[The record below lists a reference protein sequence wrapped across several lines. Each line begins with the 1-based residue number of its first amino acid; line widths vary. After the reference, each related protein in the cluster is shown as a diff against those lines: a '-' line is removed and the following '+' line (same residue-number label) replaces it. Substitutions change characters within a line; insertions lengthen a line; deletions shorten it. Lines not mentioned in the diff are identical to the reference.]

1 MKEIQTLVSLSLEN
15 LDGGFDSMNNKQP
28 QTSLY
33 GFEVRVPD
41 KRRVEPEGRKT
52 YNIQQLW
59 QRTHEIIALTLLGM
73 KEVEVAKSLNIHPQT
88 VSNTINSDL
97 GRKKLSEMRE
107 ERDKD
112 FTKVAEETA
121 KLFPIAMKTYERILE
136 GEEKS
141 KLQKETADT
150 IVMDIGG
157 FRAPTKVQGEHVHAY
172 LDRDAIEEFKK
183 RGIEAARASGMLVEE
198 IPEAET
204 INEGEGNEKT
214 V

>member
-1 MKEIQTLVSLSLEN
+1 
-15 LDGGFDSMNNKQP
+15 MNNAQP
-28 QTSLY
+28 ATSLY
-33 GFEVRVPD
+33 GFEVRIPD
-41 KRRVEPEGRKT
+41 KRRVEPSERKT

-73 KEVEVAKSLNIHPQT
+73 KEIDVAKSLNIHPQT

-121 KLFPIAMKTYERILE
+121 RLFPLAMKTYERILE

-141 KLQKETADT
+141 KLQKEAADT
-150 IVMDIGG
+150 IIMDIGG
-157 FRAPTKVQGEHVHAY
+157 YRAPTKVQGEHVHAY
-172 LDRDAIEEFKK
+172 LSREEIEDFKS
-183 RGIEAARASGMLVEE
+183 RGIAAAKASGMLVEE
-198 IPEAET
+198 VPEAEIT
-204 INEGEGNEKT
+204 RENKDGK
-214 V
+214 

>member
-1 MKEIQTLVSLSLEN
+1 MDYKYAMIDV
-15 LDGGFDSMNNKQP
+15 MNNEST

-33 GFEVRVPD
+33 GFEVREPD
-41 KRRVEPEGRKT
+41 KRRVEQGDRKT

-59 QRTHEIIALTLLGM
+59 QRTHEIIALTLLGV
-73 KEVEVAKSLNIHPQT
+73 KEVDVAKSLNIHPQT

-97 GRKKLSEMRE
+97 GRKKLSEMRQ

-121 KLFPIAMKTYERILE
+121 KLFPLAMKTYERILE

-157 FRAPTKVQGEHVHAY
+157 HRAPTKIQGEHVHAY
-172 LDRDAIEEFKK
+172 LNKDDIEEFKR
-183 RGIEAARASGMLVEE
+183 RGIAAAKASGMLVEE
-198 IPEAET
+198 ISNET
-204 INEGEGNEKT
+204 A
-214 V
+214 

>member
-1 MKEIQTLVSLSLEN
+1 
-15 LDGGFDSMNNKQP
+15 MNNTQSA
-28 QTSLY
+28 TSLY
-33 GFEVRVPD
+33 GFEVRIPD
-41 KRRVEPEGRKT
+41 KRRVEPEERKT

-73 KEVEVAKSLNIHPQT
+73 KEVDVAKSLNIHPQT

-121 KLFPIAMKTYERILE
+121 RLFPIAMKTYERILE
-136 GEEKS
+136 GEERS
-141 KLQKETADT
+141 KLQKEVADT

-157 FRAPTKVQGEHVHAY
+157 FRAPTKVQGEHVHAF
-172 LDRDAIEEFKK
+172 LGREEIEEFKK
-183 RGIEAARASGMLVEE
+183 RGIAAAKASGMLVEE
-198 IPEAET
+198 IPEAKIT
-204 INEGEGNEKT
+204 EKDK

>member
-1 MKEIQTLVSLSLEN
+1 
-15 LDGGFDSMNNKQP
+15 MNNLGIDQQSANISEEDV

-33 GFEVRVPD
+33 GFEVRQKD
-41 KRRVEPEGRKT
+41 RRRVEQGDRKT

-59 QRTHEIIALTLLGM
+59 QRTHEIIAMTLLGM
-73 KEVEVAKSLNIHPQT
+73 KEVEVAKTLNIHPQT

-97 GRKKLSEMRE
+97 GRKKLSELRK

-112 FTKVAEETA
+112 FTKVAEEVA

-150 IVMDIGG
+150 ILMDIGG
-157 FRAPTKVQGEHVHAY
+157 YRAPTKIQGEHVHAY
-172 LDRDAIEEFKK
+172 LGKEEIEEFKK

-198 IPEAET
+198 VPEGEVV
-204 INEGEGNEKT
+204 EGEGEEDGKQS
-214 V
+214 

>member
-1 MKEIQTLVSLSLEN
+1 MYH
-15 LDGGFDSMNNKQP
+15 DSMNNAQP
-28 QTSLY
+28 ATSLY
-33 GFEVRVPD
+33 GFEVREPD
-41 KRRVEPEGRKT
+41 KRRVEPEARKT

-73 KEVEVAKSLNIHPQT
+73 KETEVAKTLNIHPQT

-97 GRKKLSEMRE
+97 GKKKLSELRE

-112 FTKVAEETA
+112 FTKVSKEVS

-150 IVMDIGG
+150 ILMDIGG
-157 FRAPTKVQGEHVHAY
+157 YRAPTKLSSESVHTF
-172 LDRDAIEEFKK
+172 LSKEDIEEFKK
-183 RGIEAARASGMLVEE
+183 RGIEAAKASGMLVEE
-198 IPEAET
+198 EVPEAE
-204 INEGEGNEKT
+204 IENP
-214 V
+214 

>member
-1 MKEIQTLVSLSLEN
+1 MYN
-15 LDGGFDSMNNKQP
+15 GNMNNATV

-33 GFEVRVPD
+33 GFEVRKPD
-41 KRRVEPEGRKT
+41 KRRAEPEERKT

-59 QRTHEIIALTLLGM
+59 QRTHEIIALTLIGM

-88 VSNTINSDL
+88 VSNTINSEL
-97 GRKKLSEMRE
+97 GKKKLSEMRE
-107 ERDKD
+107 ERDKS

-121 KLFPIAMKTYERILE
+121 RLFPLAMKTYERILE

-157 FRAPTKVQGEHVHAY
+157 YRAPTKTQSESVHAF
-172 LDRDAIEEFKK
+172 LSKEDIEEFKK
-183 RGIEAARASGMLVEE
+183 RGTEAAKASGMLVEE
-198 IPEAET
+198 IL
-204 INEGEGNEKT
+204 EGEVVEREEKKDDKT
-214 V
+214 T